1 MRSLKTTL
9 GLGLLVSLIAIV
21 LLQWWLVS
29 FTFREITENYVT
41 SRLQGDVDMLLGAIT
56 FDQDGQAS
64 IELKQ
69 QTYFDDKPF
78 SGHYYHIEI
87 GDQVLRSATLWDQN
101 LDVDAIAM
109 GQRRQQRLAG
119 PLDQELLVLSEG
131 FRKQGH
137 TISISVAEDISSLQA
152 EIADFQTR
160 YLAFSGIL
168 LLLLLALQY
177 LLMRQ
182 TLAPL
187 QGIQNDLK
195 KLARGEIRAVRE
207 HAPGEILPL
216 VREVNRLLM
225 LLNQRVERSRRMVGN
240 LAHALK
246 TPLSV
251 LRQIGQSERLD
262 DQPAVRKQILE
273 QTHAIHQRL
282 ERELNRARLA
292 GNNSSG
298 ARFNPDTDLPPLT
311 AMLEQIYTERAIK
324 ILLHQH
330 YKGNWAAEREDML
343 ELIGNLVDNACKW
356 AHSRIEVTVAA
367 DPAMQLTVADDGPGC
382 PPDLRAT
389 LDQRGQRFD
398 EQTDG
403 HGLGLAI
410 VRDIVDHYDGHLE
423 FGASELGGLHVR
435 VSLPANST
443 TSGNTIHD

>member
-1 MRSLKTTL
+1 MRSLKKTL

-41 SRLQGDVDMLLGAIT
+41 SRLQGDVDMLLSAIT
-56 FDQDGQAS
+56 FDQDGQAL

-87 GDQVLRSATLWDQN
+87 GDQILRSATLWDQDLN
-101 LDVDAIAM
+101 VEAITM

-119 PLDQELLVLSEG
+119 PLNQELLVLSEG
-131 FRKQGH
+131 FRKQDH
-137 TISISVAEDISSLQA
+137 AISISVAEDISALQA

-160 YLAFSGIL
+160 YLIFSGIL
-168 LLLLLALQY
+168 LLMLLAFQY

-187 QGIQNDLK
+187 HGIQHDMK

-207 HAPGEILPL
+207 SAPSEILPL

-251 LRQIGQSERLD
+251 LRQVGHSDRLD
-262 DQPAVRKQILE
+262 DQPALRKQILE
-273 QTHAIHQRL
+273 QTDAMHQRL

-311 AMLEQIYTERAIK
+311 AMLEQIYAERGVK
-324 ILLHQH
+324 IVLHQN
-330 YKGNWAAEREDML
+330 YEGSWAAEREDML

-356 AHSRIEVTVAA
+356 ARSRIEVTVTAN
-367 DPAMQLTVADDGPGC
+367 PSMQLTVADDGPGC
-382 PPDLRAT
+382 PPDSRAM
-389 LDQRGQRFD
+389 LDQRGQRID

-410 VRDIVDHYDGHLE
+410 ARDIVDHYNGQLE
-423 FGASELGGLHVR
+423 FSESELGGLYVS
-435 VSLPANST
+435 VSLPVNST
-443 TSGNTIHD
+443 ASDNIADD